1 MAFRPVN
8 LRFEHHLP
16 LPGTLSTIGIGESH
30 PRVSWNLENQPENFQ
45 QITYHLELLRG
56 AEPTS
61 ATPPTYSEEIQGT
74 SSTLIQWPESHALPS
89 RSGAFVRVKVSG
101 ETASAWSDWHYVEAG
116 LLIRSD
122 WTCSRISSP
131 SYTSPEAPSPSAIFK
146 RSFAV
151 KRGVKKAR
159 VYMTSQGVYDL
170 RVNGK
175 PVSTDFMNP
184 GWTNYQDRLLY
195 QVYDVAGALSEDS
208 ENHLTVEVAEGWFT
222 GRLAWGDGVRNVYGD
237 RNAIMA
243 QLELEYAD
251 GTREVVN
258 SDDRWQVTQGA
269 STTAEIYDGQTFDAS
284 RAKLIEES
292 LRGDLSLAGF
302 AAAQVLPPLPESTEL
317 EAMTSAP
324 MRQIDVLRPATQFTT
339 PSGKTI
345 IDFGQNLVGYARIK
359 NVTGQKGH
367 TITLKFAEVM
377 ENEELGT
384 RPLRCAKVTDNFILA
399 GTPEPESW
407 EPNFTFHGFRYLQV
421 DNWPGDTATLSSAIE
436 AVVIHTDMTRAATFE
451 CSNASLNQLHSN
463 VFWSMRGNF
472 TGLPTDCPQRDERLG
487 WTGDIAV
494 FAPTATF
501 LYDCTALLQSW
512 LKDLWL
518 DQKDLGGIPPVV
530 SPNCLKAMGFW
541 ARVSECAIWNDA
553 VILVPWALYQET
565 GDLALLSAQFESM
578 DTFLNSIP
586 LDKNHDALWS
596 DDSFQLGD
604 WLDPLA
610 PPDNPAQSQTDAH
623 NVANAFLVNSLAIMA
638 KICALLEKP
647 AEAAKFSDWHA
658 RARQQFRHL
667 YVTPAG
673 FVSSDSQTAYALA
686 IVFDLL
692 EKDQLPTAGARLDR
706 LIRKNGFR
714 ISTGFAGT
722 PYVLEALVLTGHT
735 QTAYRM
741 LLETGCPSWLY
752 PITMGATTTWERWD
766 SMMPDGSINPGEMT
780 SFNHYA
786 LGAVAHFLH
795 ERVGGLRCVAAGWAR
810 CRVEPLPGGEITKV
824 KVEHLAIQGKIG
836 AEWEVVDGVFRV
848 EVRVPA
854 GTVMEVAMPKG
865 EVKEVGAGVWKFEE
879 KFDAYSWPPKAIS
892 GLPDGITL
900 EDVKNE

>member
-16 LPGTLSTIGIGESH
+16 LPGTLSTIGIGESR
-30 PRVSWNLENQPENFQ
+30 PRISWQLENQPDNFQ
-45 QITYHLELLRG
+45 QTTYHLELRRE
-56 AEPTS
+56 AEPSST
-61 ATPPTYSEEIQGT
+61 TPAYSEETQSA
-74 SSTLIQWPESHALPS
+74 SSALIQWPESHGLQS
-89 RSGAFVRVKVSG
+89 CSGAFARVKVSG
-101 ETASAWSDWHYVEAG
+101 QTPSSWSDWHYVEAG
-116 LLIRSD
+116 LLARSD

-131 SYTSPEAPSPSAIFK
+131 SYVSPETPSPSALFQ

-151 KRGVKKAR
+151 KSGVKKAR

-175 PVSTDFMNP
+175 RVTTDFMNP
-184 GWTNYQDRLLY
+184 GWTNYHHRLLY
-195 QVYDVAGALSEDS
+195 QVYDVAGALNLDAD
-208 ENHLTVEVAEGWFT
+208 NVVTVETAEGWFT
-222 GRLAWGDGVRNVYGD
+222 GRLGWGKGVRNFYGD
-237 RNAIMA
+237 RNAVMVQI
-243 QLELEYAD
+243 ELQYTD
-251 GTREVVN
+251 GGREVVN
-258 SDDRWQVTQGA
+258 SDRTWQVTRGP

-292 LRGDLSLAGF
+292 IRGDLSLAGF
-302 AAAQVLPPLPESTEL
+302 VPAEVLAPLPESTDL
-317 EAMTSAP
+317 EAMISAP
-324 MRQIDVLRPATQFTT
+324 MRQIEVLAPVTQFTT

-345 IDFGQNLVGYARIK
+345 IDFGQNLVGYVRIK
-359 NVTGQKGH
+359 KVTGQKGH

-384 RPLRCAKVTDNFILA
+384 RPLRGAKVTDNLILA

-421 DNWPGDTATLSSAIE
+421 DNWPGNISTLSSAVE
-436 AVVIHTDMTRAATFE
+436 AVVVHTDMARAATFE

-463 VFWSMRGNF
+463 IFWSMRGNF

-512 LKDLWL
+512 LKDLWS
-518 DQKDLGGIPPVV
+518 DQKDEGGIPPVV
-530 SPNCLKAMGFW
+530 SPNCIQKADFW
-541 ARVSECAIWNDA
+541 EHVTECAIWNDA

-565 GDLALLSAQFESM
+565 GDIELLSAQFESM
-578 DTFLNSIP
+578 DTFLNTIP
-586 LDKNHDALWS
+586 LDKNHNALWS

-610 PPDNPAQSQTDAH
+610 PPDNPMQCQTDAH
-623 NVANAFLVNSLAIMA
+623 TVANAFLINSLATMS
-638 KICALLEKP
+638 KICALLKKP
-647 AEAAKFSDWHA
+647 AEATKFTARHA
-658 RARQQFRHL
+658 RARKQFQHL

-673 FVSSDSQTAYALA
+673 LVSSDSQTAYALA
-686 IVFDLL
+686 IIFDLL
-692 EKDQLPTAGARLDR
+692 DKAQLPTAGARLDR
-706 LIRKNGFR
+706 LIRKNKFQ

-722 PYVLEALVLTGHT
+722 PHVLEALVRTGYT

-741 LLETGCPSWLY
+741 LLETACPSWLY

-766 SMMPDGSINPGEMT
+766 SMLPDGSINPGEMT

-786 LGAVAHFLH
+786 LGAVGNFLH
-795 ERVGGLRCVAAGWAR
+795 ERVAGLRCVGAGWTK

-824 KVEHLAIQGKIG
+824 KVEHVALQGRIG
-836 AEWEVVDGVFRV
+836 VEWEVVDGMLKVG
-848 EVRVPA
+848 VRVPA
-854 GTVMEVAMPKG
+854 GTVMEVVMPKG
-865 EVKEVGAGVWKFEE
+865 EVKQVGAGVWKFEE
-879 KFDAYSWPPKAIS
+879 AFERYSWPPKAIA
-892 GLPDGITL
+892 GLPNGESLGDRR
-900 EDVKNE
+900 N